1 MNITSAHIAAITAFS
16 LWGLFPL
23 YWKIFSNVGA
33 WDLFGHRLIWS
44 FVTLMLILLYKKK
57 LKTLKEIW
65 SQKKI
70 RYLLMLSA
78 VLISSNWLLYIYAV
92 NIGKVLEASMGYF
105 LNPLINVSVGW
116 LILKEEIRPT
126 QWPAILIALIAI
138 IIMAFQTDMAHFP
151 WIAIVLSL
159 TFALYGLIR
168 KITHV
173 GSMEGLA
180 FETCFVLPPVL
191 IYWFFH
197 TTTPV
202 DIFSQLPSW
211 QLLLLALSGLITCI
225 PLVLFAYST
234 RRLKLQTLGFIQYLS
249 PSLKFICGWLVL
261 NEALSAEKLQTF
273 FLIWFAL
280 AWYTI
285 ESFIFM
291 KKRQRQVVPISE

>member
-65 SQKKI
+65 AQKKI

-249 PSLKFICGWLVL
+249 PSLKFICGWLIL
-261 NEALSAEKLQTF
+261 NEALSPEKLQTF

>member
-44 FVTLMLILLYKKK
+44 FVTLMLILIYKRK
-57 LKTLKEIW
+57 LSALKDIW

-105 LNPLINVSVGW
+105 LNPLINVFVGW

-168 KITHV
+168 KMTHV

-180 FETCFVLPPVL
+180 FETCFVLPAVL
-191 IYWFFH
+191 VYWFFQ
-197 TTTPV
+197 TTTPAT
-202 DIFSQLPSW
+202 IFTQLPAW
-211 QLLLLALSGLITCI
+211 QLLLLSLSGLITCI
-225 PLVLFAYST
+225 PLVLFAFST

-249 PSLKFICGWLVL
+249 PSLKFVCGWLVL
-261 NEALSAEKLQTF
+261 NEALSSAKLQTF
-273 FLIWFAL
+273 FLIWLAL
-280 AWYTI
+280 AWYTL